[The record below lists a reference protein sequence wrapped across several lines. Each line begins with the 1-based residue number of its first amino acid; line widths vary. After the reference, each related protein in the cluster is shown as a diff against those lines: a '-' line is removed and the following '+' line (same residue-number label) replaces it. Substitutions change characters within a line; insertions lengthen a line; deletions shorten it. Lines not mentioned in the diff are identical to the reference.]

1 MVSQKFFGDFCDSV
15 LDRIKFI
22 KCKDKLSDVKSWV
35 IIRKFFKFVVILG
48 CFLGY
53 YGYGEFIFIGLFRK
67 IVDDESCYVK
77 GMKLWVQY
85 EGDRIMIRGL
95 EVFYNQDF
103 RKVMV
108 GRKIGQIWE
117 FYLQENE
124 KIVKVEVC
132 MRWWGIDQI
141 MFYINKK
148 DVRGNVI
155 VYGLYGEGISGL
167 YVEFLFGLYGY
178 LVRVF
183 VCCVDLSFQ
192 LVWRIFVFLGD
203 VELFYVL
210 YEVND
215 CVFV

>member
-15 LDRIKFI
+15 LDRIQFI

-77 GMKLWVQY
+77 GMKLWVLY

-108 GRKIGQIWE
+108 GRKIGKIWE

-141 MFYINKK
+141 MFYINK
-148 DVRGNVI
+148 
-155 VYGLYGEGISGL
+155 
-167 YVEFLFGLYGY
+167 
-178 LVRVF
+178 
-183 VCCVDLSFQ
+183 
-192 LVWRIFVFLGD
+192 
-203 VELFYVL
+203 
-210 YEVND
+210 
-215 CVFV
+215 